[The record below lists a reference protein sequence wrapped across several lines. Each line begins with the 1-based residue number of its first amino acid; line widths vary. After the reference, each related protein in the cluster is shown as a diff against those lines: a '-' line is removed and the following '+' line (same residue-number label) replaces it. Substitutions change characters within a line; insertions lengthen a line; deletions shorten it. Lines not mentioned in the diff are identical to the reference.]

1 MKNQLLSLFLR
12 IVIKDKFYLYLIFA
26 ISIIVLSVSARVSD
40 AKPDV
45 LFVLEDQNSFVA
57 SRAFNIFHDIYG
69 QESVWGTSETLDE
82 GMIKEATILV
92 ILTETVYEDGSVSVA
107 KKIYVG
113 EEKIESETGIRY
125 DTTLTWIDIYHIQA
139 FELALDIFKD
149 IHENFEDGYINEVF
163 GTLKKFYDNME
174 K

>member
-1 MKNQLLSLFLR
+1 MKDQLSSLIQR
-12 IVIKDKFYLYLIFA
+12 ISVKKCFYRYFIFS
-26 ISIIVLSVSARVSD
+26 ISIILLTGITQVSN

-69 QESVWGTSETLDE
+69 QESLWGTSETLDE

-92 ILTETVYEDGSVSVA
+92 ILTETVEEDGAVSVA

-113 EEKIESETGIRY
+113 EKKVESETGTLK
-125 DTTLTWIDIYHIQA
+125 DTSLTWVDIYHIQA

-149 IHENFEDGYINEVF
+149 IHENYEDHYIDEIY
-163 GTLKKFYDNME
+163 GTLKEFYDNNE
-174 K
+174 